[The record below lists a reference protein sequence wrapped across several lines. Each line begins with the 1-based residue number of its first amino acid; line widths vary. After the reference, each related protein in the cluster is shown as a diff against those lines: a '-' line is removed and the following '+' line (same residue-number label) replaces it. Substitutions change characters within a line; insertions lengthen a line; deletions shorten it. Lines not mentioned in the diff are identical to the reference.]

1 MAMFHL
7 LKIRTSIDIFKNE
20 KCKVTF
26 GLEYRNKSTFI
37 MLYLSRAVQKPVLCI
52 REQQMRRL
60 AAQDNQVFVVCTLYS
75 SRPQESKKM
84 RRHVWVHRRRICLR

>member
-26 GLEYRNKSTFI
+26 GLEYIYIQLLN
-37 MLYLSRAVQKPVLCI
+37 VQ
-52 REQQMRRL
+52 
-60 AAQDNQVFVVCTLYS
+60 
-75 SRPQESKKM
+75 
-84 RRHVWVHRRRICLR
+84 

>member
-26 GLEYRNKSTFI
+26 GLEYIKIINKNHEHLKKFI
-37 MLYLSRAVQKPVLCI
+37 FDS
-52 REQQMRRL
+52 
-60 AAQDNQVFVVCTLYS
+60 
-75 SRPQESKKM
+75 
-84 RRHVWVHRRRICLR
+84 

>member
-26 GLEYRNKSTFI
+26 GLVYITFV
-37 MLYLSRAVQKPVLCI
+37 MFVTLVLFSENDETHTI
-52 REQQMRRL
+52 
-60 AAQDNQVFVVCTLYS
+60 
-75 SRPQESKKM
+75 KK
-84 RRHVWVHRRRICLR
+84 